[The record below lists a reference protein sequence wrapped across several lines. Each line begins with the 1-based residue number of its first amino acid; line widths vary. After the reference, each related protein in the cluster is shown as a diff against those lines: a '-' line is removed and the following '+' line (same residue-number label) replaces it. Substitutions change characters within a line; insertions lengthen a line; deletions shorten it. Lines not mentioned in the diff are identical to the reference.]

1 LAGDHFDF
9 NPSIIIGQNLLMGW
23 FGDLRGDIEFEIDFI
38 SE

>member
-9 NPSIIIGQNLLMGW
+9 NPGIIIVKNLLVG
-23 FGDLRGDIEFEIDFI
+23 FCDLGGDIEFEIDFI